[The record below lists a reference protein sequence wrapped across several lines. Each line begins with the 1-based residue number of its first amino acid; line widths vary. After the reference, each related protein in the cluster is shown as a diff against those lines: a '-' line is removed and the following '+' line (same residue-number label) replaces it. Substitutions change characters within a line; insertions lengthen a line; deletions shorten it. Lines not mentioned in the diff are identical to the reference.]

1 MHDGS
6 LESLEDVIDF
16 YNNGGRL
23 NPFLD
28 PAIHPLNLTE
38 EERRVLL
45 TFLESL
51 SGRVLEAG
59 IR

>member
-6 LESLEDVIDF
+6 LDTLADVIEF

-28 PAIHPLNLTE
+28 PAIHPLNLME
-38 EERRVLL
+38 EGQRALL
-45 TFLESL
+45 AFLGSL
-51 SGRVLEAG
+51 SGPIQGGR
-59 IR
+59 

>member
-6 LESLEDVIDF
+6 VETLADVIEF
-16 YNNGGRL
+16 YKNGGRL

-38 EERRVLL
+38 DERRALL
-45 TFLESL
+45 AFLQSL
-51 SGRVLEAG
+51 SGSVLEG
-59 IR
+59 VTR